1 MSSQPL
7 RVLQVEDSASDAA
20 LLVRLLEK
28 SGYNVESERTED
40 AAEMQRALAR
50 QTWDVIL
57 ADHKLP
63 DFGAAEALQVMHQSG
78 QDIPFI
84 VVSGSID
91 GAVAVELM
99 KSGAHDYVM
108 KADLTRL
115 VPAVAR
121 EIREA
126 QARRGRR
133 EAEDRLA
140 LAISATQLGTFDF
153 FPQTG
158 ELIWSDFVRQ
168 HFGVGPGAPV
178 SYDVFLKGLHPADRE
193 RVDGLVRQAFN
204 PASGGRFLAEYRAI
218 GIEDGVERSI
228 SAQGRVFF
236 DSQGKA
242 VRFIGVTVD
251 ATERR
256 RLEEQFRQAQKLE
269 NIGRLAGAV
278 AHDFNNLLTIIT
290 GYGQMIVDEMT
301 VHHPLREP
309 AKQICAAAERAT
321 ALTRQLLTFSR
332 RQVSEPKDIV
342 LNDLVRDF
350 ETMLRRLIGEEIE
363 LTLQLGEAAGVIRAD
378 PGQIEQVIMNL
389 AVNAKD
395 AMPNGGRLVIR
406 TGREAIDEKSVESH
420 LSVEPGTY
428 TVLTVSDTGV
438 GMSPEVKAH
447 IFEPFFTTKEVGKG
461 TGLGLSTVYGIVKQS
476 NGAVWVSSEPGQG
489 TTFKLLFPAA
499 DGASEVSPAVAAPEV
514 AIGTGTILLAED
526 EPGVRGFIH
535 KTLSKHGYTVLA
547 APNGL
552 EALKLARQHPKNI
565 DLVLA
570 DVSMPGMGGT
580 ELAAEFAIEHPAVPV
595 LFISG
600 YAEAFREKAPDQKYL
615 QKPFTSTTLLTSV
628 GAILH
633 PE

>member
-7 RVLQVEDSASDAA
+7 KVLQIEDSASDAA

-50 QTWDVIL
+50 QAWDVIL

-63 DFGAAEALQVMHQSG
+63 DFGAAEALQVMHESG

-84 VVSGSID
+84 IVSGSID
-91 GAVAVELM
+91 GPVAVELM

-115 VPAVAR
+115 APAVAR

-126 QARRGRR
+126 QARRARR

-140 LAISATQLGTFDF
+140 LAMSATQLGTFDF

-168 HFGVGPGAPV
+168 HFGVGPGAPL

-193 RVDGLVRQAFN
+193 RIDGLVRQAFN
-204 PASGGRFLAEYRAI
+204 PASGGRFLADYRTI

-228 SAQGRVFF
+228 SSQGRAIF
-236 DSQGKA
+236 DSQGKP

-251 ATERR
+251 VTERR

-278 AHDFNNLLTIIT
+278 AHDFNNLLTIIA

-350 ETMLRRLIGEEIE
+350 DAMLRRLIGEEIE

-406 TGREAIDEKSVESH
+406 TGREALDEKFVESH

-476 NGAVWVSSEPGQG
+476 NGAVWVYSEPGQG

-499 DGASEVSPAVAAPEV
+499 EGASEAAAAVAAPQ
-514 AIGTGTILLAED
+514 AAMGTGTILLAED
-526 EPGVRGFIH
+526 EPAVRGFIH
-535 KTLSKHGYTVLA
+535 KTLSKYGYTVLA

-552 EALKLARQHPKNI
+552 EALKLARQHAKNI

-570 DVSMPGMGGT
+570 DVSMPGMGGM
-580 ELAAEFAIEHPAVPV
+580 ELAAEFAIEHPSVPV

-600 YAEAFREKAPDQKYL
+600 YAEALREKAPDQKYL

-628 GAILH
+628 GAVLH